1 MMTKIS
7 SIVIS
12 EAILKDLKSIDDEDD
27 EQQFQE
33 LRLLY
38 ISNTVAIKDF
48 VMNLSADLLFEN
60 NQNNDFSNNYKYL
73 TMSQF
78 SKLMRQ
84 SNFDLFRP
92 YELRQRFTEFMFKY
106 KNQMVDP
113 NPIAFESERNY
124 K

>member
-48 VMNLSADLLFEN
+48 VMNLSAELLFEN
-60 NQNNDFSNNYKYL
+60 NKNNDFSNNYKYL

-92 YELRQRFTEFMFKY
+92 
-106 KNQMVDP
+106 